1 MDLRSV
7 TGRARFATA
16 TVISDELDHIVE
28 PEALARVTD
37 LVEKFGARRMGGSA
51 ARRHV
56 RKLLRAL
63 GLAREADEVLA
74 DREKGVWF
82 EPHLDIDSLT
92 EMRVVLDTGDA
103 LALHA
108 VIEARAEHL
117 RAGWGGGGLPPS
129 RGRCRVDALVD
140 LMLENSSVHAAFTLQ
155 VPLAADSPP
164 TQSLRR
170 EQCSTMRFVRAL
182 RSSPGE
188 SSAFADVDVPG
199 MGVVTGEALAR
210 LAASIGTT
218 FAVRLT
224 RDLANGRVVTTGTLS
239 QTYRPHATMAA
250 LVTDRDEVCRFPY
263 GTRPGASADLDHVI
277 PFAEG
282 GATSGS
288 NLQSLCR
295 HHHRAKTFGGYAVS
309 MDAEAT
315 CEWESPT
322 GRRWLTR
329 PGGATVPLEPRAG
342 RVA

>member
-1 MDLRSV
+1 MDLRLV
-7 TGRARFATA
+7 TSA
-16 TVISDELDHIVE
+16 
-28 PEALARVTD
+28 EALAGAAGD
-37 LVEKFGARRMGGSA
+37 ELVEAWLVLTRA
-51 ARRHV
+51 IAD
-56 RKLLRAL
+56 RAL
-63 GLAREADEVLA
+63 VS
-74 DREKGVWF
+74 
-82 EPHLDIDSLT
+82 PDSLVGDVAEGPT
-92 EMRVVLDTGDA
+92 FDEQIETLEHTRRSLERAAEVASLVTRSADPVMR
-103 LALHA
+103 
-108 VIEARAEHL
+108 
-117 RAGWGGGGLPPS
+117 
-129 RGRCRVDALVD
+129 
-140 LMLENSSVHAAFTLQ
+140 
-155 VPLAADSPP
+155 
-164 TQSLRR
+164 
-170 EQCSTMRFVRAL
+170 
-182 RSSPGE
+182 
-188 SSAFADVDVPG
+188 DVDVPG
-199 MGVVTGEALAR
+199 MGVVIGEALAR

-250 LVTDRDEVCRFPY
+250 LAADRDEVCRFPY
-263 GTRPGASADLDHVI
+263 CTRPATSADLDHVI

-322 GRRWLTR
+322 GRSWVTR